1 MDDLEDRTPNK
12 SQPGVVTED
21 PPLPGLF
28 FTFCASEE
36 GDASRN
42 PGNCIHCQS
51 LKSTQ
56 VSTMD
61 SFNPHGKR
69 FH

>member
-1 MDDLEDRTPNK
+1 MDDLEDRTQNK

-21 PPLPGLF
+21 PPLPALF

-36 GDASRN
+36 GDGSRN

-56 VSTMD
+56 VSTVNP
-61 SFNPHGKR
+61 FNPHDKG
-69 FH
+69 FQ